1 MDSLSFEEAEK
12 KKKKKKKKKKE
23 RKNRKN
29 QQQQQLENEGRA
41 MATMETNGSAEG
53 AELASFL
60 SFALASNESQQLQ
73 EDTGLIKFTNHL
85 EGVFSAVRRPPQ
97 TPWLKLFNELAA
109 DTIDR
114 NIPHEVRQ
122 LAVSWIQHRSNEA
135 LKATVLQALDC
146 IVAALEGQ
154 KAGSGGS
161 NCQVVMF
168 LVVSLILQQKP
179 DVLVSILSI
188 WKDNSRYHG
197 ESKLPVFVWM
207 TMQAARGDLT
217 LGLYIWVREML
228 PLLGMKSN
236 PSPETKELVLQVV
249 ESILSVPN
257 AEQVLVSGHVRKGE
271 RLLPASALELL
282 LHLAFP
288 SAPVEETDRF
298 ETIYPT
304 LRCVAVAGVNGSD
317 SRKQLAIQIQDLA
330 WRAIGGGNAKL
341 SDKATGLFVLSL
353 VFNPECYKRWD
364 RVYEDD
370 VDKSVAILRKLKK
383 LWVHLDSYEDLVDT
397 LKRFRQKNE
406 KVVLSGGKG
415 GARRQAMF
423 IEADEHCKGLLRMV
437 SPGWRLQAVDIL
449 KSFVWYGCT
458 IFFIILCCKSLPLD
472 EVAWKMKS

>member
-1 MDSLSFEEAEK
+1 MDSLSFEEAE

-85 EGVFSAVRRPPQ
+85 EGVFSGVRRPPQ

-135 LKATVLQALDC
+135 LKATVLRALDC
-146 IVAALEGQ
+146 IVAGLEGQ

-217 LGLYIWVREML
+217 LGLYIWAREML

-257 AEQVLVSGHVRKGE
+257 AKQVLVSGYVRKGE

-304 LRCVAVAGVNGSD
+304 LRCVAIAGVNGSD

-353 VFNPECYKRWD
+353 YHNPECYKRWD

-383 LWVHLDSYEDLVDT
+383 LWVYLAPYEDLVDT

-423 IEADEHCKGLLRMV
+423 IEADEHCKELLRMV